1 MPELTI
7 GRMAKL
13 YGMHRSSLYEA
24 VEKGRVS
31 TGFNGKGQ
39 RVIVLSE
46 MIRVYGEPPGKAQ
59 QNPTPET
66 DTPPT
71 PPDYQELI
79 EELRSLRGEVRE
91 LREAMRL
98 LPAPGRDSQMVVRE
112 EQIDTQHQGGNRD
125 QQGMPPEA
133 SESSQEPRKREPA
146 ASPVS
151 SFEELDRRLADR
163 LSSKIN

>member
-1 MPELTI
+1 
-7 GRMAKL
+7 MAKL

-31 TGFNGKGQ
+31 NGFNGKGQ

-59 QNPTPET
+59 QNPTPEA

-98 LPAPGRDSQMVVRE
+98 LPAPIRDSPMAARE
-112 EQIDTQHQGGNRD
+112 EQIDTQHRD
-125 QQGMPPEA
+125 DKPDQNDMPPKAPERP
-133 SESSQEPRKREPA
+133 QERRKRERA
-146 ASPVS
+146 SSPVS
-151 SFEELDRRLADR
+151 SFEELEKRMADR
-163 LSSKIN
+163 LSSKRN